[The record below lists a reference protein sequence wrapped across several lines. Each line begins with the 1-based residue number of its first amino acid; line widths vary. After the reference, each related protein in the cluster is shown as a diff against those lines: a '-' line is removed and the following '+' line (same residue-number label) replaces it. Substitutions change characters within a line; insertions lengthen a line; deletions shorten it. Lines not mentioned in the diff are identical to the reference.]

1 MAEVPQRPSW
11 PARIAAAVRVRT
23 RTYRQRSRSWRL
35 LAPTVFLLAGLLF
48 VTSAVS
54 SGGTDLRAGGF
65 TDLDGLAN
73 NERRDVE
80 RLRAQAADLNTQVND
95 LSSQLGTG
103 TPVKLKRAVTT
114 LRGPAGLEPVHGP
127 GVTITLNDAP
137 RSVQDSVDT
146 TQVPISDLLVHQ
158 QDIQAVA
165 NALWAGGA
173 EAMTIQGQR
182 VVSTT
187 GIKCVGNSVVLHDV
201 PYAPPYYIS
210 AIGPTGAM
218 LDSVNSTPYIDL
230 YLKTAEIYDLG
241 WDVKIEPDLEMPG
254 FSGSTDLRYAH
265 ATGPVRP
272 ASGGGG

>member
-1 MAEVPQRPSW
+1 MAEAPQRPSW
-11 PARIAAAVRVRT
+11 PARITAAVRVRVS
-23 RTYRQRSRSWRL
+23 TYRRRSRSWRL
-35 LAPTVFLLAGLLF
+35 VAPAVFLLAGLLF

-80 RLRAQAADLNTQVND
+80 RLRAQAADLTTQVND

-103 TPVKLKRAVTT
+103 TPVKLKQQVTS
-114 LRGPAGLEPVHGP
+114 LRPTAGLEPVHGP

-254 FSGSTDLRYAH
+254 FTGSTDLRYAH
-265 ATGPVRP
+265 ATGPVQPSSR
-272 ASGGGG
+272 GGG